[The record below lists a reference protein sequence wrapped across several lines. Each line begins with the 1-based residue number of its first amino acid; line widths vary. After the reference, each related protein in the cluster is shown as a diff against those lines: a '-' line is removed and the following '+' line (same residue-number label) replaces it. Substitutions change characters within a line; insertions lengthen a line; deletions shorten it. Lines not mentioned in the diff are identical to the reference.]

1 MSKQLTLK
9 LLNEK
14 IIDFDKN
21 AANAYNNL
29 KKEFRELKNELKAS
43 SIETT
48 ERINV
53 IENLSV
59 VTSNELLRVK
69 GDKPEKVES
78 AYPARHYQDWTEQ
91 EKGSLEAKIRL
102 ICRDRAKQH
111 QRTKRAIA
119 WKIREYLTSENII
132 RDFPEF

>member
-53 IENLSV
+53 IENLAV
-59 VTSNELLRVK
+59 TTSNEVIGK
-69 GDKPEKVES
+69 YTKPES

>member
-1 MSKQLTLK
+1 MGKQLSLK
-9 LLNEK
+9 LLDEK
-14 IIDFDKN
+14 IVDIKDTIE
-21 AANAYNNL
+21 NL
-29 KKEFRELKNELKAS
+29 WREVKALN
-43 SIETT
+43 IKTQ

-53 IENLSV
+53 IENLAV
-59 VTSNELLRVK
+59 TTSNEVIGK
-69 GDKPEKVES
+69 YTKPES

-132 RDFPEF
+132 KDFPEF